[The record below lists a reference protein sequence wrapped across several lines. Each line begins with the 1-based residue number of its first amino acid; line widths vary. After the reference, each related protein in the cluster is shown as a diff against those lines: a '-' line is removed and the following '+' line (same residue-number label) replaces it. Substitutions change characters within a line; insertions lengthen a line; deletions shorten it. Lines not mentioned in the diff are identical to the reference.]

1 MSAEPIP
8 RFQQLQQQMTDWLRK
23 PDSKPAPD
31 VELRRLTIYR
41 ELFFNNVRD
50 FVENAYPLLKSLLL
64 ASEWSALIDEFFAEH
79 RCKSPYFRD
88 ISLEFRAWM
97 ESDQPEL
104 LQAHPWIQEVLHFE
118 WMELAV
124 ECAEAGESD
133 DPVAPDGNL
142 LDGIP
147 VVAVCV
153 WPLAYRWPV
162 HRLTDEGRPQDEP
175 PGTPT
180 CLIAFRDDKDRA
192 HFVEVSPMTVRLIEL
207 LKDGN
212 DLPGRA
218 VLEQLASE
226 VGHSDVAGFVS
237 AGQAMLTDLRTQGIL
252 RGIRA

>member
-31 VELRRLTIYR
+31 VELHRLTIYR
-41 ELFFNNVRD
+41 EIFFNNVRD

-88 ISLEFRAWM
+88 ISLEFRTWM
-97 ESDQPEL
+97 ESRQPEL

-124 ECAEAGESD
+124 ECAEEGESD

-142 LDGIP
+142 LDGVP
-147 VVAVCV
+147 VVTACV

-162 HRLTDEGRPQDEP
+162 HRLIDEGHPQDEP
-175 PGTPT
+175 PATPT
-180 CLIAFRDDKDRA
+180 CLIAYRDDKDRA
-192 HFVEVSPMTVRLIEL
+192 HFVEVSAMTVRVIEL
-207 LKDGN
+207 LKGDN
-212 DLPGRA
+212 SQSGRV
-218 VLEQLASE
+218 VLERLADE
-226 VGHSDVAGFVS
+226 VGHSDVTGFVA